1 MENTIEIS
9 IDIAASPARVWDTLV
24 NPDLVE
30 QYMYGAR
37 TESDW
42 KVGSELLY
50 TMNMEGA
57 KLTVVNGKI
66 LHFDTPNVLKH
77 TLFPTTA
84 DYPNVEENHLHIT
97 YTLTPTENGTQLHIF
112 QEGYESVANGE
123 KRYQDTLDGWEMV
136 WEKLKEVAENE

>member
-1 MENTIEIS
+1 MESTIEIS
-9 IDIAASPARVWDTLV
+9 IDIAASRERVWDTLV

-50 TMNMEGA
+50 TMMMEGA
-57 KLTVVNGKI
+57 KLTVVNGTLLTFDAPKI
-66 LHFDTPNVLKH
+66 LKH
-77 TLFPTTA
+77 SLFPTTA
-84 DYPNVEENHLHIT
+84 DYPNVPENHLHIT
-97 YTLTPTENGTQLHIF
+97 YTLSKTETGTHLHIL
-112 QEGYESVANGE
+112 QEGYDRVANGE

-136 WEKLKEVAENE
+136 WEKLKEVAERE